1 MSMYDEDFRT
11 DEEVIQ
17 AIEKEFKRHSKS
29 VETELQKMGKA
40 LLELNK
46 GGIQRQSELMKKISE
61 PEKEGADWDQMREYL
76 NQLHHEQ
83 MKSIGRVKENWPK
96 NVVIVLGAVLLTL
109 FILYGIIY
117 LSGLE
122 ATFYT
127 LKEWGVPR

>member
-1 MSMYDEDFRT
+1 MYDEDFRT

-29 VETELQKMGKA
+29 VETEFQKVVKA

-46 GGIQRQSELMKKISE
+46 GGIHRQSELMKKISE
-61 PEKEGADWDQMREYL
+61 PEKEGADWDEMREYL

>member
-1 MSMYDEDFRT
+1 MYDEDFRT

>member
-17 AIEKEFKRHSKS
+17 AIEKEFKRHSKR
-29 VETELQKMGKA
+29 VETELKKVGKA

-61 PEKEGADWDQMREYL
+61 PEKEGADWDEMREYL

-96 NVVIVLGAVLLTL
+96 NVLIVLGAVLLTL